1 MESLVKSVI
10 SCLNRYATTND
21 AGIAG
26 TLKKYLSNIVLMLF
40 MALSTTAFSQEISPQ
55 MLKKIESLPRDKQAA
70 LAAQYG
76 FDLDKP
82 RLRKG
87 DGTKTSDIALPG
99 EPLEQPRGG
108 DDREVDEYLLFQEK
122 YAEFQESMIAKD
134 EKPQRYGMAL
144 FDRDISTFAP
154 TDDASVPDNYRL
166 GAGDRLIIYLFG
178 TENNQYDLQISR
190 DGAIA
195 LPKLGPI
202 RLAGLTFE
210 DARHAIQER
219 VSEQLLGAEVTVS
232 MGRLRAINVFMA
244 GEVAVP
250 GAYSVSALTTVTQA
264 LFQAGGVSE
273 IGSLRNIQVKRRGR
287 VAASFD
293 AYSLLMKGDAS
304 GDSRLQSGDVVFV
317 PPYDGIVTI
326 HGAVKRP
333 MIYEFK
339 IPETV
344 MDSVKMAG
352 GFNEDA
358 YAAGISVISK
368 AVNRALPEVVNIDLS
383 MSGKESTMLKNG
395 DLVSV
400 PVSTT
405 NLKNAVTIKGAVVR
419 PGIYGWIE
427 GQRISD
433 LLGSVDGDLK
443 NYADLGYCLIVRQK
457 NQRLDIE
464 VLQIDL
470 ASAIINKGSD
480 EDIETQPRDK
490 VVVFGLANV
499 TDLSSLQ
506 SDETEDM
513 QPSLEQLLPDRFDK
527 EETTELEDE
536 VAAVQRDVLLAPII
550 DKLQSQARAGEPVQT
565 ASISGAV
572 KSPGTFP
579 VTNDFDA
586 VKLIAA
592 AGGLEDRVYMK
603 AAELRSLYLGS
614 DDEVLSR
621 YVDLDLKQKS
631 DRSLSIKSRDHLHI
645 RAIPRWNPRE
655 KVVVEGEV
663 KFPGIYRIQ
672 KGETLAN
679 VIRRAGGLTEDAFAL
694 GTVFTRE
701 SIAELETLRAR
712 EFAQSIIRDFAAS
725 QLTKEEKQIDIKEIT
740 SVADKLDEF
749 VGAGRLLIDVD
760 AALAGDR
767 LANIRLEDGDKLIV
781 PPRTSTV
788 TVVGEIRRPGTHSFQ
803 QDLDLNDYVG
813 LSAGMT
819 ARADDKELYIVKADG
834 SVLRQKG
841 SWVRFTAD
849 VALDPGDTIVV
860 PIDSDYTNNIKLW
873 REITQ
878 IVFNSTA
885 GLASIAAA
893 TR

>member
-1 MESLVKSVI
+1 MESLIKSVI
-10 SCLNRYATTND
+10 SCFRGYATTSNS
-21 AGIAG
+21 GIAQA
-26 TLKKYLSNIVLMLF
+26 LKEYLSSIFLMLF
-40 MALSTTAFSQEISPQ
+40 MAFSTTVFSQEISPQ
-55 MLKKIESLPRDKQAA
+55 MLEKIESLPRAQQAA

-76 FDLDKP
+76 FDLDEL
-82 RLRKG
+82 RLRK
-87 DGTKTSDIALPG
+87 DDDIKTSDIALPG
-99 EPLEQPRGG
+99 EPLEQSLAGEN
-108 DDREVDEYLLFQEK
+108 REVDEYLLFQEK
-122 YAEFQESMIAKD
+122 YAEFQESMIAEE
-134 EKPQRYGMAL
+134 EKTQRYGMTL

-178 TENNQYDLQISR
+178 TENDQYDLQISR

-219 VSEQLLGAEVTVS
+219 VSEQLLGVEVTVS

-264 LFQAGGVSE
+264 LFQAGGVSD

-287 VAASFD
+287 VAATFD

-317 PPYDGIVTI
+317 PPYDGIVTV

-339 IPETV
+339 APETV

-358 YAAGISVISK
+358 YAAGVSVISK
-368 AVNRALPEVVNIDLS
+368 AINRALPEVKNIDLTAVS
-383 MSGKESTMLKNG
+383 IEITRLKNG
-395 DLVSV
+395 DLVNV

-405 NLKNAVTIKGAVVR
+405 NLKNAVTIEGAVVR
-419 PGIYGWIE
+419 PGIYGWTE
-427 GQRISD
+427 GQRVSD
-433 LLGSVDGDLK
+433 LLSSVDGDLK
-443 NYADLGYCLIVRQK
+443 SYADLGYSLIVRQK

-470 ASAIINKGSD
+470 ASAILNKGSD

-499 TDLSSLQ
+499 TDLSTLQ
-506 SDETEDM
+506 SDDTDAM
-513 QPSLEQLLPDRFDK
+513 QLSLDALLSDRF
-527 EETTELEDE
+527 EEVEASELEDE
-536 VAAVQRDVLLAPII
+536 VAAVQRAVLLTPII

-603 AAELRSLYLGS
+603 SAELRSLYLGS

-621 YVDLDLKQKS
+621 YLELDLNQKD
-631 DRSLSIKSRDHLHI
+631 DRSVSVNSRDHLHI
-645 RAIPRWNPRE
+645 RAIPRWNPSE
-655 KVVVEGEV
+655 EVVVEGEV

-679 VIRRAGGLTEDAFAL
+679 VIWRAGGLTEDAFAA

-701 SIAELETLRAR
+701 SIAALETLRAR

-725 QLTKEEKQIDIKEIT
+725 QLTKEEKQIDIEEIT

-749 VGAGRLLIDVD
+749 VGAGRLLVDVD

-803 QDLDLNDYVG
+803 QDLDLNDYIG

-819 ARADDKELYIVKADG
+819 ARADDKELYIVKSDG
-834 SVLRQKG
+834 SVLRQKS

-849 VALDPGDTIVV
+849 AALNPGDTIVV

>member
-1 MESLVKSVI
+1 
-10 SCLNRYATTND
+10 
-21 AGIAG
+21 
-26 TLKKYLSNIVLMLF
+26 
-40 MALSTTAFSQEISPQ
+40 
-55 MLKKIESLPRDKQAA
+55 
-70 LAAQYG
+70 
-76 FDLDKP
+76 
-82 RLRKG
+82 
-87 DGTKTSDIALPG
+87 
-99 EPLEQPRGG
+99 
-108 DDREVDEYLLFQEK
+108 
-122 YAEFQESMIAKD
+122 
-134 EKPQRYGMAL
+134 
-144 FDRDISTFAP
+144 
-154 TDDASVPDNYRL
+154 
-166 GAGDRLIIYLFG
+166 
-178 TENNQYDLQISR
+178 
-190 DGAIA
+190 
-195 LPKLGPI
+195 
-202 RLAGLTFE
+202 
-210 DARHAIQER
+210 
-219 VSEQLLGAEVTVS
+219 
-232 MGRLRAINVFMA
+232 MA

-264 LFQAGGVSE
+264 LFQAGGVSD
-273 IGSLRNIQVKRRGR
+273 IGSLRNIQVKRRDR
-287 VAASFD
+287 VAATFD

-304 GDSRLQSGDVVFV
+304 GDLRLQSGDVVFV
-317 PPYDGIVTI
+317 PPYDGIVTVN
-326 HGAVKRP
+326 GAVKRP

-339 IPETV
+339 APETV
-344 MDSVKMAG
+344 MDSVNMAG
-352 GFNEDA
+352 GLNEDA
-358 YAAGISVISK
+358 YAAGVSVISK
-368 AVNRALPEVVNIDLS
+368 AINRALPEVKNIDLFAVAN
-383 MSGKESTMLKNG
+383 EITRLKNG
-395 DLVSV
+395 DLVNV

-405 NLKNAVTIKGAVVR
+405 NLKNAVTIEGAVVR

-433 LLGSVDGDLK
+433 LLSSVDGDLK
-443 NYADLGYCLIVRQK
+443 NYADLGYSLIVRQK

-470 ASAIINKGSD
+470 ASAILNKGSD

-490 VVVFGLANV
+490 IVVFGLANV

-506 SDETEDM
+506 SDENNDK
-513 QPSLEQLLPDRFDK
+513 QLSLDALISDRFEDEK
-527 EETTELEDE
+527 TTELEDE

-550 DKLQSQARAGEPVQT
+550 DKLQSQARAGQPVQT

-603 AAELRSLYLGS
+603 SAELRSLYLGTG
-614 DDEVLSR
+614 DEVLSR
-621 YVDLDLKQKS
+621 YVELDLKQKN
-631 DRSLSIKSRDHLHI
+631 DRSASINSRDHLHI
-645 RAIPRWNPRE
+645 RTIPRWNPSE
-655 KVVVEGEV
+655 AVTVEGEV
-663 KFPGIYRIQ
+663 KFPGVYLIQ

-679 VIRRAGGLTEDAFAL
+679 VIQRAGGLTEDAFAA
-694 GTVFTRE
+694 GTVFTRK
-701 SIAELETLRAR
+701 SIAALETLRAR
-712 EFAQSIIRDFAAS
+712 EFAQSIVRDFAAS
-725 QLTKEEKQIDIKEIT
+725 QLTKEEKQIDIDEIT

-749 VGAGRLLIDVD
+749 VGAGRLLVDVD

-767 LANIRLEDGDKLIV
+767 LANIRLEDSDKLIV

-803 QDLDLNDYVG
+803 QDLDLNDYIG

-819 ARADDKELYIVKADG
+819 ARADDKELYIVKSDG
-834 SVLRQKG
+834 SVLRQKS

-849 VALDPGDTIVV
+849 AALNPGDTIVV

>member
-1 MESLVKSVI
+1 MSGM
-10 SCLNRYATTND
+10 A
-21 AGIAG
+21 
-26 TLKKYLSNIVLMLF
+26 LMLVT
-40 MALSTTAFSQEISPQ
+40 ALSTTAFSEEISPQ
-55 MLKKIESLPRDKQAA
+55 VLKKIESLPRAQQAA

-76 FDLDKP
+76 FDLDEL

-99 EPLEQPRGG
+99 EPLEQSLRGN
-108 DDREVDEYLLFQEK
+108 DRQVDEYLLFQEK
-122 YAEFQESMIAKD
+122 YAEFQESMIAED
-134 EKPQRYGMAL
+134 EAPQRYGMTL

-178 TENNQYDLQISR
+178 TENDQYDLQISR

-202 RLAGLTFE
+202 RLGGLTFE

-244 GEVAVP
+244 GEVAAP

-273 IGSLRNIQVKRRGR
+273 IGSLRNIQVKRQGL
-287 VAASFD
+287 VAATFD
-293 AYSLLMKGDAS
+293 AYSLLMRGDAS

-317 PPYDGIVTI
+317 PPYDGIVTVN
-326 HGAVKRP
+326 GAVKRP

-339 IPETV
+339 GPETV
-344 MDSVKMAG
+344 MDSVNMAG

-358 YAAGISVISK
+358 YAAGVSVISK
-368 AVNRALPEVVNIDLS
+368 AVNRALPEVRNIDLS
-383 MSGKESTMLKNG
+383 AVANEMTRLKNG
-395 DLVSV
+395 DLVNV

-405 NLKNAVTIKGAVVR
+405 NLKNAVTIEGAVVR
-419 PGIYGWIE
+419 PGVYGWIE

-443 NYADLGYCLIVRQK
+443 NYADLGYSLIVRQK

-470 ASAIINKGSD
+470 ASAILNKGSD
-480 EDIETQPRDK
+480 EDIATQPRDK
-490 VVVFGLANV
+490 IVVFGLANV

-506 SDETEDM
+506 SDETEDT
-513 QPSLEQLLPDRFDK
+513 QVSLNEFLSARFDE
-527 EETTELEDE
+527 EETTEKEDE

-572 KSPGTFP
+572 KSPGIFP
-579 VTNDFDA
+579 VTNDFNA

-592 AGGLEDRVYMK
+592 AGGLEDRVYMR
-603 AAELRSLYLGS
+603 AAELRSLYVGAA
-614 DDEVLSR
+614 DEVLSR
-621 YVDLDLKQKS
+621 YVELDLKQKN
-631 DRSLSIKSRDHLHI
+631 DRAMLINSRDHLHI
-645 RAIPRWNPRE
+645 RAIPRWNPSE
-655 KVVVEGEV
+655 AVVVEGEV
-663 KFPGIYRIQ
+663 KFPGSYRIQ

-679 VIRRAGGLTEDAFAL
+679 VIQRAGGLTEDAFAA

-701 SIAELETLRAR
+701 SIAALETLRAR
-712 EFAQSIIRDFAAS
+712 QFAQSIVRDFAAS
-725 QLTKEEKQIDIKEIT
+725 QLTKEEKQIDIEEIT

-749 VGAGRLLIDVD
+749 VGAGRLLVDVD
-760 AALAGDR
+760 AALAGDQ
-767 LANIRLEDGDKLIV
+767 LANIRLEDGDKFTV

-788 TVVGEIRRPGTHSFQ
+788 TVVGQIRRPGTHSFQ
-803 QDLDLNDYVG
+803 QDLDLDDYIG

-819 ARADDKELYIVKADG
+819 ARADGKELYIVKSDG
-834 SVLRQKG
+834 SVLRQKS

-860 PIDSDYTNNIKLW
+860 PIDSNYTNNIKLW

>member
-1 MESLVKSVI
+1 MESLIKSVI
-10 SCLNRYATTND
+10 SCFRGYATTSNS
-21 AGIAG
+21 GIAQA
-26 TLKKYLSNIVLMLF
+26 LKEYLSSIFLMLF
-40 MALSTTAFSQEISPQ
+40 MAFSTTVFSQEISPQ
-55 MLKKIESLPRDKQAA
+55 MLEKIESLPRAQQAA

-76 FDLDKP
+76 FDLDEL
-82 RLRKG
+82 RLRK
-87 DGTKTSDIALPG
+87 DDDIKTSDIALPG
-99 EPLEQPRGG
+99 EPLEQSLAGEN
-108 DDREVDEYLLFQEK
+108 REVDEYLLFQEK
-122 YAEFQESMIAKD
+122 YAEFQESMIAEE
-134 EKPQRYGMAL
+134 EKTQRYGMTL

-178 TENNQYDLQISR
+178 TENDQYDLQISR

-219 VSEQLLGAEVTVS
+219 VSEQLLGVEVTVS

-264 LFQAGGVSE
+264 LFQAGGVSD

-287 VAASFD
+287 VAATFD

-317 PPYDGIVTI
+317 PPYDGIVTV

-339 IPETV
+339 APETV

-358 YAAGISVISK
+358 YAAGVSVISK
-368 AVNRALPEVVNIDLS
+368 AINRALPEVKNIDLTAVS
-383 MSGKESTMLKNG
+383 IEITRLKNG
-395 DLVSV
+395 DLVNV

-405 NLKNAVTIKGAVVR
+405 NLKNAVTIEGAVVR
-419 PGIYGWIE
+419 PGIYGWTE
-427 GQRISD
+427 GQRVSD
-433 LLGSVDGDLK
+433 LLSSVDGDLK
-443 NYADLGYCLIVRQK
+443 SYADLGYSLIVRQK

-470 ASAIINKGSD
+470 ASAILNKGSD

-499 TDLSSLQ
+499 TDLSTLQ
-506 SDETEDM
+506 SDDTDAM
-513 QPSLEQLLPDRFDK
+513 QLSLDALLSDRF
-527 EETTELEDE
+527 EEVEASELEDE
-536 VAAVQRDVLLAPII
+536 VAAVQRAVLLTPII

-603 AAELRSLYLGS
+603 SAELRSLYLGS

-621 YVDLDLKQKS
+621 YLELDLNQKD
-631 DRSLSIKSRDHLHI
+631 DRSVSVNSRDHLHI
-645 RAIPRWNPRE
+645 RAIPRWNPSE
-655 KVVVEGEV
+655 EVVVEGEV

-679 VIRRAGGLTEDAFAL
+679 VIWRAGGLTEDAFAA

-701 SIAELETLRAR
+701 SIAALETLRAR

-725 QLTKEEKQIDIKEIT
+725 QLTKEEKQIDIEEIT

-749 VGAGRLLIDVD
+749 VGAGRLLVDVD

-803 QDLDLNDYVG
+803 QDLDLNDYIG

-819 ARADDKELYIVKADG
+819 ARADDKELYIVKSDG
-834 SVLRQKG
+834 SVLRQKS

-849 VALDPGDTIVV
+849 AALSPGDTIVV

>member
-10 SCLNRYATTND
+10 GGLRGYAITNNV
-21 AGIAG
+21 GIARVPKG
-26 TLKKYLSNIVLMLF
+26 YLYGIGFTFF
-40 MALSTTAFSQEISPQ
+40 MAFSSATISQGISPQ
-55 MLKKIESLPRDKQAA
+55 MLEKFQSLPRDQQAT

-76 FDLDKP
+76 IDLDEL
-82 RLRKG
+82 RLGKG
-87 DGTKTSDIALPG
+87 DGTKTSDIARPG
-99 EPLEQPRGG
+99 EPLEQARGG
-108 DDREVDEYLLFQEK
+108 DDREMDEYLLFQEK
-122 YAEFQESMIAKD
+122 YAEFQKSTLAEDA
-134 EKPQRYGMAL
+134 KPQRYGMTL

-166 GAGDRLIIYLFG
+166 GAGDRLVIYLFG

-190 DGAIA
+190 NGAIA

-210 DARHAIQER
+210 DARHAIEER

-287 VAASFD
+287 VAATFD

-317 PPYDGIVTI
+317 PPYDGIVTV

-339 IPETV
+339 VPETV

-352 GFNEDA
+352 GFHQDA
-358 YAAGISVISK
+358 YAAGVSVVSK
-368 AVNRALPEVVNIDLS
+368 AINRALPEVINIDLS
-383 MSGKESTMLKNG
+383 TSDNEPTMLKNG

-405 NLKNAVTIKGAVVR
+405 NLKNAVTIEGAVVR
-419 PGIYGWIE
+419 PGVYGWVE

-433 LLGSVDGDLK
+433 LLRSVDGDLK
-443 NYADLGYCLIVRQK
+443 NYADLGYCLVVRQK

-490 VVVFGLANV
+490 IVVFGIANI

-506 SDETEDM
+506 SDGTED
-513 QPSLEQLLPDRFDK
+513 LQLSRDERLADRFEDEK
-527 EETTELEDE
+527 TTKLEGE
-536 VAAVQRDVLLAPII
+536 VAAVQRDVLLTPII

-579 VTNDFDA
+579 VTNNFSA

-592 AGGLEDRVYMK
+592 AGGLQDRVYLK
-603 AAELRSLYLGS
+603 AAELRSLYLGN
-614 DDEVLSR
+614 DDVVFSR
-621 YVDLDLKQKS
+621 YVELDLEQQ
-631 DRSLSIKSRDHLHI
+631 DNRSMRLTSRDHLHI
-645 RAIPRWNPRE
+645 RAIQRWNPNE
-655 KVVVEGEV
+655 QVVVEGEV
-663 KFPGIYRIQ
+663 KFPGTYRIQ
-672 KGETLAN
+672 KGETLSS
-679 VIRRAGGLTEDAFAL
+679 VIQRAGGLNEDAFSS
-694 GTVFTRE
+694 GTVFTRK
-701 SIAELETLRAR
+701 SVAALETLRAK
-712 EFAQSIIRDFAAS
+712 EFAQSIVRDFAAS
-725 QLTKEEKQIDIKEIT
+725 QLTKEEKQIDIQEVT
-740 SVADKLDEF
+740 SVADKLDKF
-749 VGAGRLLIDVD
+749 VGAGRLLVDVD

-767 LANIRLEDGDKLIV
+767 LANIPLEDGDKVMV
-781 PPRTSTV
+781 PPRISTV
-788 TVVGEIRRPGTHSFQ
+788 TVVGQIRRPGTHSFQ
-803 QDLDLNDYVG
+803 QDLDLNDYIG

-819 ARADDKELYIVKADG
+819 ARADDKELYIVKSDG
-834 SVLRQKG
+834 SVLRQKS
-841 SWVRFTAD
+841 SWVRFTAN